1 MVSIAPACSQTS
13 IARNKHPVI
22 GITHHRNKKG
32 PHSIVVADPV
42 IILPL
47 KTNPIPLDGVFLE
60 LERAFPQMQSSS
72 HFSQNKA

>member
-1 MVSIAPACSQTS
+1 MVGIPPSSSQTS
-13 IARNKHPVI
+13 IAGNKHPVI
-22 GITHHRNKKG
+22 GITHHRNKKR